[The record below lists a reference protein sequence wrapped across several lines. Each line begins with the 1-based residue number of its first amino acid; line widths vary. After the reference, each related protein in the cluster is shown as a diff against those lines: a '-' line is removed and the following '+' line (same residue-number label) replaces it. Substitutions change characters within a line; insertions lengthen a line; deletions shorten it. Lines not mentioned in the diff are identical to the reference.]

1 MNWKNIVDRFG
12 TPFYLYD
19 EEEIIKNITA
29 ISEILEDVP
38 HRIMYSLKANAN
50 LYLLSIL
57 RSLGV
62 GADVVSIGELQT
74 ALLAGFQPQDIT
86 FAGVGKKKKEIE
98 HAILKRIGLLVIES
112 LEEYEVVRETV
123 ERLKVPLNFAVRF
136 NPGVDP
142 HTIDKLATGKRGT
155 KFGVEEET
163 LIKIYEDARKS
174 KFLVASGLHFHI
186 GSQIKNPEPYTHTL
200 EILKPIWRRVNQIS
214 PINILDIGGGF
225 AYDYESGKNYA
236 PDILRIIVPFLK
248 EFKTT
253 IYIEPGRS
261 IIASAGSLVASVLY
275 RKEVHGK
282 KYIVVDAGMNDFLR
296 AAFYDAKHRVTNVS
310 RSNDK
315 KIIADIVGPI
325 CEPGDV
331 LRRNVEIDEPQKGD
345 ILVLKDTGAYGYSM
359 SSNYNSRPRIKE
371 LIRMRSGE
379 VKLIRE
385 SETLFDILR
394 HEVVPDS
401 HEKGKIGL
409 IIKNVVNLRKFPD
422 PFAERINQALFGER
436 IFILNEFE
444 GWLFV
449 RKEYDGY
456 TGWIRKQYVL
466 EGDIDGEEYYV
477 SAPFIEVFDENG
489 ERKTLLPYM
498 SRVVGVEKA
507 GKVRFDYK
515 HQKIY
520 VDARDLIKNSDLTY
534 TSKDDILKEFKKFIG
549 VPYLWGGLSPFGFDC
564 SGLVQTV
571 FRRFGIHLPRD
582 TSQQITAG
590 ESVDLKNI
598 SKLDLLFFPGH
609 VGVYVGNNLFIHSS
623 PKNNG
628 VHIEPLSEEWLKNLK
643 SIRRIIP

>member
-1 MNWKNIVDRFG
+1 MEWKNIVDRFG

-19 EEEIIKNITA
+19 EEQIIKNITA
-29 ISEILEDVP
+29 IKEALEGVP
-38 HRIMYSLKANAN
+38 HRIMYSLKANSN

-62 GADVVSIGELQT
+62 GADVVSIGELRT
-74 ALLAGFQPQDIT
+74 ALLAGFKSQDIT
-86 FAGVGKKKKEIE
+86 FAGVGKKDEEIKY
-98 HAILKRIGLLVIES
+98 AILKRIGLLVIES

-123 ERLKVPLNFAVRF
+123 DRLKVPVNFAVRF

-155 KFGVEEET
+155 KFGVEGEA

-174 KFLVASGLHFHI
+174 KFLVASGLHIHI
-186 GSQIKNPEPYTHTL
+186 GSQIKNPEPYIRTL
-200 EILKPIWRRVNQIS
+200 EILKPIWRTVNQIS
-214 PINILDIGGGF
+214 SIDILDIGGGF
-225 AYDYESGKNYA
+225 AYDYEDGKNYV

-248 EFKTT
+248 EFEAT

-261 IIASAGSLVASVLY
+261 IIASAGSLVTSVLY

-296 AAFYDAKHRVTNVS
+296 AAFYDAKHRVVNVS

-315 KIIADIVGPI
+315 KVIADIVGPL
-325 CEPGDV
+325 CEPGDI
-331 LRRNVEIDEPQKGD
+331 LRRNVEIDEPQRGD

-359 SSNYNSRPRIKE
+359 SSNYNSRPRLKE
-371 LIRMRSGE
+371 LIRVRSGE

-385 SETLFDILR
+385 SETIFDILR
-394 HEVVPDS
+394 HEVVPGS

-436 IFILNEFE
+436 VFILNEFD

-449 RKEYDGY
+449 RKDYDGY

-498 SRVVGVEKA
+498 SRVIGEEKD
-507 GKVRFDYK
+507 GKVWFNYHDHK
-515 HQKIY
+515 VY
-520 VDARDLIKNSDLTY
+520 VNGNRLIKRNHLVY
-534 TSKDDILKEFKKFIG
+534 ISKNEIPDEFKKFIG

-571 FRRFGIHLPRD
+571 FRRFGIYLPRD
-582 TSQQITAG
+582 TSQQIAAG
-590 ESVDLKNI
+590 EPVDLKNI

-609 VGVYVGNNLFIHSS
+609 VGVYMGNNLFIHSS
-623 PKNNG
+623 TKNNG
-628 VHIEPLSEEWLKNLK
+628 VYIEPLSEEWLKNLK
-643 SIRRIIP
+643 SIRRIMP